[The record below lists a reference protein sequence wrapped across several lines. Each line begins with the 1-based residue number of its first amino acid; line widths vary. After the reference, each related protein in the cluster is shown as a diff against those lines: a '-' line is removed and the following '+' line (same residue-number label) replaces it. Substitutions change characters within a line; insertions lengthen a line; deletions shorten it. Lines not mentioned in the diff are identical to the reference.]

1 MAGLGFAPEPTPAPS
16 PAAPARAPQLDV
28 IGTPGPRAAAPLANL
43 STTQKIGALLQDFGR
58 GVAGRPSFTQELLS
72 QRQEQELLELKRM
85 DVGVSAMTKGME
97 LLQNTPAAQREA
109 VAKQY
114 GQMYE
119 HLLPGFTETLAQAAM
134 QPQATE
140 EQLKALGEHGKT
152 LIAIGGSVDEA
163 LKLAQNP
170 AFMSQLNDASD
181 ARNAPE
187 IVSALE
193 RGRDLMMQSPETKA
207 LWDQMT
213 KDGLTLS
220 DLMDPQFR
228 DALGLTAGHVNTIAR
243 STELQSNLR
252 PFGFQTTKDL
262 DAEAGKK
269 LDARY
274 EKDKAGEAGAVQ
286 AAKEAA
292 KIISYIGQDGT
303 IIREPQGRRNELAA
317 QGFSPLVTGRTDA
330 DLTAQEK
337 AQQKDAAGKSV
348 PVDPYF
354 ARLAEVDTNMT
365 KQEAI
370 DAGLT
375 PDIDDTT
382 KRALQG
388 AETGARNMSAL
399 IGQARTIIQ
408 ANPDANTR
416 VAALG
421 GLVTTLRAEL
431 GALGKATGVKIDI
444 DRELKG
450 REDIFKANG
459 IDNALM
465 KQLAVGLAYMNA
477 KSLDDSG
484 RLSDA
489 DVRNSAKALG
499 ASASDPDVLLSL
511 LDQAEMTADDSFR
524 NRVQASTGARR
535 KSMLPDVQA
544 AEDIAKRAEAGEEVK
559 PEDVQTLTPRAL
571 RHLKSLRAN
580 KKASKP

>member
-1 MAGLGFAPEPTPAPS
+1 MAGLGFAPEPTPAPA

-58 GVAGRPSFTQELLS
+58 GVAGRPSFTQELLA
-72 QRQEQELLELKRM
+72 QRQEQELLEMKRM

-97 LLQNTPAAQREA
+97 LLKNTPAAQREA

-140 EQLKALGEHGKT
+140 EQLKLLGEHGKT
-152 LIAIGGSVDEA
+152 LIAIGGSIDEA

-170 AFMSQLNDASD
+170 AFMKQLNDASD

-228 DALGLTAGHVNTIAR
+228 DAIGLTESHVNTIAR
-243 STELQSNLR
+243 SPELQSNLR
-252 PFGFQTTKDL
+252 PFGFKTTKDL
-262 DAEAGKK
+262 DAEAGKE
-269 LDARY
+269 LDQKYA
-274 EKDKAGEAGAVQ
+274 KDPAAVAGAET
-286 AAKEAA
+286 AAREAA

-317 QGFSPLVTGRTDA
+317 QGFRPLVTGRTEA
-330 DLTAQEK
+330 
-337 AQQKDAAGKSV
+337 DAAAINKELTKYEAGQAV
-348 PVDPYF
+348 PIDPYLARLTGVDP
-354 ARLAEVDTNMT
+354 T
-365 KQEAI
+365 
-370 DAGLT
+370 
-375 PDIDDTT
+375 TT
-382 KRALQG
+382 KADATAKGWSTDLEPAQIKQLQG
-388 AETGARNMSAL
+388 AESAATNVSKV
-399 IGQARTIIQ
+399 IGQMRTIVEQ
-408 ANPDANTR
+408 NPEANTR

-421 GLVTTLRAEL
+421 GLATNIKAEVE
-431 GALGKATGVKIDI
+431 ALGKSTGLKIDV
-444 DRELKG
+444 DREVG
-450 REDIFKANG
+450 RFEQIWKSNG

-465 KQLAVGLAYMNA
+465 KQLAISLAYMNA
-477 KSLDDSG
+477 KGMDENG

-499 ASASDPDVLLSL
+499 AGNSSPDILLNL
-511 LDQAEMTADDSFR
+511 LDAAELQADNNLRTQTKTLVGADIPSR
-524 NRVQASTGARR
+524 
-535 KSMLPDVQA
+535 LPDVKA
-544 AEDIAKRAEAGEEVK
+544 ADDIAARLEANEEVT
-559 PEDVQTLTPRAL
+559 PEELAALSPRARRAL
-571 RHLKSLRAN
+571 RARLQNAK
-580 KKASKP
+580 

>member
-1 MAGLGFAPEPTPAPS
+1 MAGLGFAPEPTPAPA

-58 GVAGRPSFTQELLS
+58 GVAGRPSFTQELLA

-97 LLQNTPAAQREA
+97 LLKNTPAAQREA

-140 EQLKALGEHGKT
+140 EQLKALGEHSKT
-152 LIAIGGSVDEA
+152 LIAVGGSLEGA

-170 AFMSQLNDASD
+170 AFMKQLNDASD
-181 ARNAPE
+181 ERNAPE

-228 DALGLTAGHVNTIAR
+228 DALGLTESHVNTIAR
-243 STELQSNLR
+243 SPELQSNLR
-252 PFGFQTTKDL
+252 PFGFKTTKDL
-262 DAEAGKK
+262 DAEAGKE
-269 LDARY
+269 LDQKYA
-274 EKDKAGEAGAVQ
+274 KDPAAVAGAET
-286 AAKEAA
+286 AAREAA

-317 QGFSPLVTGRTDA
+317 QGFRPLVTGRTEADA
-330 DLTAQEK
+330 AAINKELTKYEAGQAVPIDPYLARLTGVDPTTTKADATAKGWSTDLTDAQIT
-337 AQQKDAAGKSV
+337 Q
-348 PVDPYF
+348 
-354 ARLAEVDTNMT
+354 
-365 KQEAI
+365 
-370 DAGLT
+370 
-375 PDIDDTT
+375 
-382 KRALQG
+382 LQG
-388 AETGARNMSAL
+388 AESAATNVSKV
-399 IGQARTIIQ
+399 IGQMRTIVEQ
-408 ANPDANTR
+408 NPEANTR

-421 GLVTTLRAEL
+421 GLATNIKAEVE
-431 GALGKATGVKIDI
+431 ALGKSTGLKIDV
-444 DRELKG
+444 DREVG
-450 REDIFKANG
+450 RFEQIWKSNG

-465 KQLAVGLAYMNA
+465 KQLAISLAYMNA
-477 KSLDDSG
+477 KGLDENG

-499 ASASDPDVLLSL
+499 AGNSSPDILLNL
-511 LDQAEMTADDSFR
+511 LDAAELQADNNLRTQAKTLVGADIPSR
-524 NRVQASTGARR
+524 
-535 KSMLPDVQA
+535 LPDVKA
-544 AEDIAKRAEAGEEVK
+544 ADDIAARLEANEEVT
-559 PEDVQTLTPRAL
+559 PEELAALSPRARRAL
-571 RHLKSLRAN
+571 RARLQNAK
-580 KKASKP
+580 

>member
-1 MAGLGFAPEPTPAPS
+1 MAGLGFAPEPTPAPA

-58 GVAGRPSFTQELLS
+58 GVAGRPSFTQELLA

-97 LLQNTPAAQREA
+97 LLKNTPAAQREA

-170 AFMSQLNDASD
+170 AFMKQLNDASD

-228 DALGLTAGHVNTIAR
+228 DALGLTESHVNTIAR
-243 STELQSNLR
+243 SPELQSNLR
-252 PFGFQTTKDL
+252 PFGFKTTKDL
-262 DAEAGKK
+262 DAEAGKE
-269 LDARY
+269 LDQKYA
-274 EKDKAGEAGAVQ
+274 KDPAAVAGAET
-286 AAKEAA
+286 AAREAA
-292 KIISYIGQDGT
+292 KIISFIGQDGT

-317 QGFSPLVTGRTDA
+317 QGFRPLVTGRTDA
-330 DLTAQEK
+330 DA
-337 AQQKDAAGKSV
+337 AAINKDLAKYEAGQAV
-348 PVDPYF
+348 PIDPYL
-354 ARLAEVDTNMT
+354 ARLTGSDPTMT
-365 KQEAI
+365 KA
-370 DAGLT
+370 DATAKGWSTDLT
-375 PDIDDTT
+375 DAQI
-382 KRALQG
+382 KQLQG
-388 AETGARNMSAL
+388 AESAATNVSKV
-399 IGQARTIIQ
+399 IGQMRTIVEQ
-408 ANPDANTR
+408 NPEANTR

-421 GLVTTLRAEL
+421 GLATNIKAEVE
-431 GALGKATGVKIDI
+431 ALGKSTGLKIDV
-444 DRELKG
+444 DREVG
-450 REDIFKANG
+450 RFEQIWKSNG
-459 IDNALM
+459 IDSALM
-465 KQLAVGLAYMNA
+465 KQLAVSLAYMNA
-477 KSLDDSG
+477 KGLDENG

-499 ASASDPDVLLSL
+499 AGNSSPDILLNL
-511 LDQAEMTADDSFR
+511 LDSAELQADNNLRTQVKTVVGADIPSR
-524 NRVQASTGARR
+524 
-535 KSMLPDVQA
+535 LPDVKA
-544 AEDIAKRAEAGEEVK
+544 AEDIAKRAEAGEEIK
-559 PEDVQTLTPRAL
+559 PEDVQALTPRAL
-571 RHLKSLRAN
+571 RHLKSLRAS

>member
-58 GVAGRPSFTQELLS
+58 GVAGRPSFTQELLA

-97 LLQNTPAAQREA
+97 LLKNTPAAQREA

-152 LIAIGGSVDEA
+152 LIAIGGSIDEA

-170 AFMSQLNDASD
+170 AFMKQLNDASD

-228 DALGLTAGHVNTIAR
+228 DALGLTESHVNTIAR
-243 STELQSNLR
+243 SPELQSNLR
-252 PFGFQTTKDL
+252 PFGFKTTKDL
-262 DAEAGKK
+262 DAEAGKE
-269 LDARY
+269 LDQKYA
-274 EKDKAGEAGAVQ
+274 KDPAAVAGAET
-286 AAKEAA
+286 AAREAA

-317 QGFSPLVTGRTDA
+317 QGFRPLVTGRTEA
-330 DLTAQEK
+330 
-337 AQQKDAAGKSV
+337 DAAAINKELTKYEAGQAV
-348 PVDPYF
+348 PIDPYL
-354 ARLAEVDTNMT
+354 ARLTGADPTMT
-365 KQEAI
+365 KA
-370 DAGLT
+370 DATAKGWSTDLE
-375 PDIDDTT
+375 PAQI
-382 KRALQG
+382 KQLQG
-388 AETGARNMSAL
+388 AESAATNVSKV
-399 IGQARTIIQ
+399 IGQMRTIVEQ
-408 ANPDANTR
+408 NPEANTR

-421 GLVTTLRAEL
+421 GLATNIKAEVE
-431 GALGKATGVKIDI
+431 ALGKSTGLKIDV
-444 DRELKG
+444 DREVG
-450 REDIFKANG
+450 RFEQIWKSNG

-465 KQLAVGLAYMNA
+465 KQLAVSLAYMNA
-477 KSLDDSG
+477 KGMDENG

-499 ASASDPDVLLSL
+499 AGNSSPDILLNL
-511 LDQAEMTADDSFR
+511 LDAAELQADNNLRTQTKTLVGADIPSR
-524 NRVQASTGARR
+524 
-535 KSMLPDVQA
+535 LPDVKA
-544 AEDIAKRAEAGEEVK
+544 ADDIAARLEANEEVT
-559 PEDVQTLTPRAL
+559 PEELAALSPRARRAL
-571 RHLKSLRAN
+571 RARLQNAK
-580 KKASKP
+580 

>member
-1 MAGLGFAPEPTPAPS
+1 MAGLGFAPEPMPAPA

-58 GVAGRPSFTQELLS
+58 GVAGRPSFTQELLA

-97 LLQNTPAAQREA
+97 LLKNTPAAQREA

-152 LIAIGGSVDEA
+152 LIAIGGSIDEA

-170 AFMSQLNDASD
+170 AFMKQLNDASD

-228 DALGLTAGHVNTIAR
+228 DALGLTESHVNTIAR
-243 STELQSNLR
+243 SPELQSNLR
-252 PFGFQTTKDL
+252 PFGFKTTKDL
-262 DAEAGKK
+262 DAEAGKE
-269 LDARY
+269 LDQKYA
-274 EKDKAGEAGAVQ
+274 KDPAAVAGAET
-286 AAKEAA
+286 AAREAA

-317 QGFSPLVTGRTDA
+317 QGFRPLVTGRTEADA
-330 DLTAQEK
+330 AAINKELTKYEAGQAVPIDPYLARLTGVDPTTTKADATAKGWSTDLTDEQI
-337 AQQKDAAGKSV
+337 
-348 PVDPYF
+348 
-354 ARLAEVDTNMT
+354 
-365 KQEAI
+365 KQ
-370 DAGLT
+370 
-375 PDIDDTT
+375 
-382 KRALQG
+382 LQG
-388 AETGARNMSAL
+388 AESAATNVSKV
-399 IGQARTIIQ
+399 IGQMRTIVEQ
-408 ANPDANTR
+408 NPEANTR

-421 GLVTTLRAEL
+421 GLATNIKAEVE
-431 GALGKATGVKIDI
+431 ALGKSTGLKIDV
-444 DRELKG
+444 DREVG
-450 REDIFKANG
+450 RFEQIWKSNG

-465 KQLAVGLAYMNA
+465 KQLAISLAYMNA
-477 KSLDDSG
+477 KGLDENG

-499 ASASDPDVLLSL
+499 AGNSSPDILLNL
-511 LDQAEMTADDSFR
+511 LDAAELQADNNLRTQTKTL
-524 NRVQASTGARR
+524 VGAEIPSR
-535 KSMLPDVQA
+535 LPDVKA
-544 AEDIAKRAEAGEEVK
+544 ADDIAARLEANEEVT
-559 PEDVQTLTPRAL
+559 PEELAALSPRARRAL
-571 RHLKSLRAN
+571 RARLQNAK
-580 KKASKP
+580 

>member
-1 MAGLGFAPEPTPAPS
+1 MAGLGFAPEPTPAPA

-58 GVAGRPSFTQELLS
+58 GVAGRPSFTQELLA

-97 LLQNTPAAQREA
+97 LLKNTPAAQREA

-140 EQLKALGEHGKT
+140 EQLKALGEHSKT

-170 AFMSQLNDASD
+170 AFMKQLNDASD

-228 DALGLTAGHVNTIAR
+228 DALGLTESHVNTIAR
-243 STELQSNLR
+243 SPELQSNLR
-252 PFGFQTTKDL
+252 PFGFKTTKDL
-262 DAEAGKK
+262 DAEAGKE
-269 LDARY
+269 LDQKYA
-274 EKDKAGEAGAVQ
+274 KDPAAVAGAET
-286 AAKEAA
+286 AAREAA

-317 QGFSPLVTGRTDA
+317 QGFRPLVTGRTDA
-330 DLTAQEK
+330 DAAAINKELTKYE
-337 AQQKDAAGKSV
+337 AGQAV
-348 PVDPYF
+348 PIDPYLARLTGVDP
-354 ARLAEVDTNMT
+354 T
-365 KQEAI
+365 
-370 DAGLT
+370 
-375 PDIDDTT
+375 TT
-382 KRALQG
+382 KADATAKGWSTDLTDAQIKQLQG
-388 AETGARNMSAL
+388 SESAATNVSKV
-399 IGQARTIIQ
+399 IGQMRTIVEQ
-408 ANPDANTR
+408 NPEANTR

-421 GLVTTLRAEL
+421 GLATNIKAEVE
-431 GALGKATGVKIDI
+431 ALGKSTGLKIDV
-444 DRELKG
+444 DREVG
-450 REDIFKANG
+450 RFEQIWKSNG
-459 IDNALM
+459 IDSALM
-465 KQLAVGLAYMNA
+465 KQLAISLAYMNA
-477 KSLDDSG
+477 KGLDENG

-499 ASASDPDVLLSL
+499 AGNASPDILLNL
-511 LDQAEMTADDSFR
+511 LDSAELQADNNLRTQVKTVVGADIPSR
-524 NRVQASTGARR
+524 
-535 KSMLPDVQA
+535 LPDVKA
-544 AEDIAKRAEAGEEVK
+544 ADDIAARIEANEEVT
-559 PEDVQTLTPRAL
+559 PEELAALSPRARRAL
-571 RHLKSLRAN
+571 RARLQNAK
-580 KKASKP
+580 

>member
-1 MAGLGFAPEPTPAPS
+1 MAGLGFAPEPMPAPA

-58 GVAGRPSFTQELLS
+58 GVAGRPSFTQELLA

-97 LLQNTPAAQREA
+97 LLKNTPAAQREA

-170 AFMSQLNDASD
+170 AFMKQLNDASD

-228 DALGLTAGHVNTIAR
+228 DALGLTESHVNTIAR
-243 STELQSNLR
+243 SPELQSNLR
-252 PFGFQTTKDL
+252 PFGFKTTKDL
-262 DAEAGKK
+262 DAEAGKE
-269 LDARY
+269 LDQKYA
-274 EKDKAGEAGAVQ
+274 KDPAAVAGAET
-286 AAKEAA
+286 AAREAA

-317 QGFSPLVTGRTDA
+317 QGFRPLVTGRTEADA
-330 DLTAQEK
+330 AAINKELTKYEAGQAVPIDPYLARLTGVDPTTTKADATAKGWSTDLTDAQI
-337 AQQKDAAGKSV
+337 
-348 PVDPYF
+348 
-354 ARLAEVDTNMT
+354 
-365 KQEAI
+365 KQ
-370 DAGLT
+370 
-375 PDIDDTT
+375 
-382 KRALQG
+382 LQG
-388 AETGARNMSAL
+388 AESAATNVSKV
-399 IGQARTIIQ
+399 IGQMRTIVEQ
-408 ANPDANTR
+408 NPEANTR

-421 GLVTTLRAEL
+421 GLATNIKAEVE
-431 GALGKATGVKIDI
+431 ALGKSTGLKIDV
-444 DRELKG
+444 DREVG
-450 REDIFKANG
+450 RFEQIWKSNG

-465 KQLAVGLAYMNA
+465 KQLAISLAYMNA
-477 KSLDDSG
+477 KGMDDNG

-499 ASASDPDVLLSL
+499 AGNSSPDILLNL
-511 LDQAEMTADDSFR
+511 LDSAELQADNNLRTQTKTLVGADIPSR
-524 NRVQASTGARR
+524 
-535 KSMLPDVQA
+535 LPDVQA
-544 AEDIAKRAEAGEEVK
+544 AETIQRRADAGETIT
-559 PEDVQTLTPRAL
+559 PEEIQALTPRAL
-571 RHLKSLRAN
+571 RHLQSLRS
-580 KKASKP
+580 KARK

>member
-1 MAGLGFAPEPTPAPS
+1 MAGLGFAPEPTSAPA

-58 GVAGRPSFTQELLS
+58 GVAGRPSFTQELLA

-97 LLQNTPAAQREA
+97 LLKNTPAAQREA

-152 LIAIGGSVDEA
+152 LIAIGGSIDEA

-170 AFMSQLNDASD
+170 AFMKQLNDASD

-228 DALGLTAGHVNTIAR
+228 DALGLTESHVNTIAR
-243 STELQSNLR
+243 SPELQSNLR
-252 PFGFQTTKDL
+252 PFGFKTTKDL
-262 DAEAGKK
+262 DAEEGKK
-269 LDARY
+269 LEAKY
-274 EKDKAGEAGAVQ
+274 AKDPAAVAGAET
-286 AAKEAA
+286 AAREAA

-317 QGFSPLVTGRTDA
+317 QGFRPLVTGRTEA
-330 DLTAQEK
+330 
-337 AQQKDAAGKSV
+337 DAAAINKELTKYEAGQAV
-348 PVDPYF
+348 PIDPYLARLTGVDP
-354 ARLAEVDTNMT
+354 T
-365 KQEAI
+365 
-370 DAGLT
+370 
-375 PDIDDTT
+375 TT
-382 KRALQG
+382 KADATAKGWSTDLEPAQIKQLQG
-388 AETGARNMSAL
+388 AESAATNVSKV
-399 IGQARTIIQ
+399 IGQMRTIVEQ
-408 ANPDANTR
+408 NPEANTR

-421 GLVTTLRAEL
+421 GLATNIKAEVE
-431 GALGKATGVKIDI
+431 ALGKSTGLNIDV
-444 DRELKG
+444 DREVG
-450 REDIFKANG
+450 RFEQIWKSNG

-465 KQLAVGLAYMNA
+465 KQLAVSLAYMNA
-477 KSLDDSG
+477 KGMDENG

-489 DVRNSAKALG
+489 DVRYSAKALG
-499 ASASDPDVLLSL
+499 AGNSSPDILLNL
-511 LDQAEMTADDSFR
+511 LDAAELQADNNLRTQTKTLVGADIPSR
-524 NRVQASTGARR
+524 
-535 KSMLPDVQA
+535 LPDVKA
-544 AEDIAKRAEAGEEVK
+544 ADDIAARIEANEEVT
-559 PEDVQTLTPRAL
+559 PEELAALSPRARRAL
-571 RHLKSLRAN
+571 RARLQNAK
-580 KKASKP
+580 